1 MSDPQGIA
9 LVWPVAANT
18 GGVELI
24 AREVLEHFSTRRPT
38 TFVGTSMSPLVE
50 GVRHVPVDASPGNVR
65 RPVTFRRASQR
76 ALRELDPDDV
86 VISMGANC
94 APAGVRW
101 VHSVH
106 AAFLRMPGR
115 LQLGPV
121 EVSARWR
128 HALPRHQA
136 LLALERSYFQQHP
149 PSLVL
154 ATSARERDDLAELY
168 GVDEQVVHVIGN
180 GYNPTRFSPAY
191 RDRVRDDVRS
201 QLGIGPDQLSVLF
214 AANELHRKGFSVL
227 LRALA
232 KLRRP
237 DVRVDVVGKA
247 DPTAMVAAAA
257 KDGWVPQVHWHGR
270 TAAIEQFYAAGDL
283 LALPTHY
290 EPFGLVIV
298 EALATGLPVV
308 TSRIAGAS
316 SYVTPA
322 AGRLQERSE
331 DVAELTELLDSCLD
345 RSVLDAMS
353 AAAPGAVRELEWPR
367 LFDRI
372 DRLVTRDGGPT

>member
-1 MSDPQGIA
+1 M
-9 LVWPVAANT
+9 WPVAANT

-24 AREVLEHFSTRRPT
+24 AREVLEHFSGRRRT
-38 TFVGTSMSPLVE
+38 TFVGTSMSPPVD
-50 GVRHVPVDASPGNVR
+50 GVRHVKVQVASGNVR
-65 RPVTFRRASQR
+65 RPVSFRRASQR
-76 ALRELDPDDV
+76 ALREVDPDDV

-94 APAGVRW
+94 APVAVRW

-106 AAFLRMPGR
+106 AAFLRMPGQ
-115 LQLGPV
+115 LQLGPLQ
-121 EVSARWR
+121 VSARWR
-128 HALPRHQA
+128 YALPRHQA

-154 ATSARERDDLAELY
+154 ATSEREREDLAELY
-168 GVDEQVVHVIGN
+168 GVAEQVVHVVGN
-180 GYNPTRFSPAY
+180 GYNPNRFNPGY
-191 RDRVRDDVRS
+191 RDRVRDDLRR

-247 DPTAMVAAAA
+247 DPGAMVAAAA

-270 TAAIEQFYAAGDL
+270 TPNIEQFYAAGDL
-283 LALPTHY
+283 LVLPTHY

-316 SYVTPA
+316 SFVIPA

-331 DVAELTELLDSCLD
+331 DADELAELLHGCLD

-353 AAAPGAVRELEWPR
+353 AAAPGSVRELEWPR

-372 DRLVTRDGGPT
+372 ERLIVTTG

>member
-1 MSDPQGIA
+1 VSDRQGIA

-24 AREVLEHFSTRRPT
+24 AREVLEHFVGRRPT
-38 TFVGTSMSPLVE
+38 TFVGTSMSPPVD
-50 GVRHVPVDASPGNVR
+50 GVRHVRVESSPGNVR
-65 RPVTFRRASQR
+65 RPVSFRRASQR
-76 ALRELDPDDV
+76 ALRELDPADV

-94 APAGVRW
+94 APAAVRW

-128 HALPRHQA
+128 YALPRHQA

-154 ATSARERDDLAELY
+154 ATSEREREDLVELY
-168 GVDEQVVHVIGN
+168 DVSEHVVHVIGN
-180 GYNPTRFSPAY
+180 GYNPDRFSPNY
-191 RDRVRDDVRS
+191 RHRVRDGVRN
-201 QLGIGPDQLSVLF
+201 QLGIGPDQLSVVF

-227 LRALA
+227 LRALS
-232 KLRRP
+232 KLRRA

-247 DPTAMVAAAA
+247 DPAAVVAAAA
-257 KDGWVPQVHWHGR
+257 KDGWVPEVRWHGR
-270 TAAIEQFYAAGDL
+270 TQVIEQFYAAGDL
-283 LALPTHY
+283 LVLPTHY

-322 AGRLQERSE
+322 AGRLQERSD
-331 DVAELTELLDSCLD
+331 DVDELAELLHGCLD

-372 DRLVTRDGGPT
+372 ERLVTRD